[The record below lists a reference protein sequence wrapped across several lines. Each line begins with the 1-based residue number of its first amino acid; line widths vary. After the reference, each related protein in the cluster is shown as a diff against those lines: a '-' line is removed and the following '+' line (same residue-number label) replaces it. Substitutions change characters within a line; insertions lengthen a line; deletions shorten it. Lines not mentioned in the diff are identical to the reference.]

1 MSLMALREA
10 KRIGSE
16 AVIRPTSRRTMG
28 TAAQTYP
35 DGKMDSLRIA
45 AEAAVLATARKRRRE
60 TRFFTDTSFRQRRH
74 KPDGREE
81 KRTGC
86 EKRNSILLNFP
97 KTLVRESRKAYQR
110 SRGKKLEEQS
120 AGSYF
125 CTGVMSAT
133 GRSQWARRISKRRC
147 SSFS

>member
-1 MSLMALREA
+1 
-10 KRIGSE
+10 
-16 AVIRPTSRRTMG
+16 MG

-97 KTLVRESRKAYQR
+97 KTLVRESRKAYHGHAVK
-110 SRGKKLEEQS
+110 SWKNNPRGP
-120 AGSYF
+120 
-125 CTGVMSAT
+125 
-133 GRSQWARRISKRRC
+133 ISV
-147 SSFS
+147 